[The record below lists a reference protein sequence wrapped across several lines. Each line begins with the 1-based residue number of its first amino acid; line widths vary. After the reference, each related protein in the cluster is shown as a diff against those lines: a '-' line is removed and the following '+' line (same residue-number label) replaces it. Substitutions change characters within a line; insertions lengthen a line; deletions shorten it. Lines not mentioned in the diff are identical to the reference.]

1 MANAS
6 PLPPD
11 FYDRD
16 ALSAARDLLGQRLV
30 RCLDGRRI
38 SGIITEVEAYR
49 GEEDLACHARAG
61 RTPRTEVMYG
71 EPGLAYVYFTYGMH
85 WLLNAVCGP
94 AGFPAA
100 VLIRAIRPLEGVDV
114 IAANRPNVKPAQWT
128 NGPGKICRAL
138 QIDGSENGR
147 PLTAVESGLWVE
159 PGEPVLDEQV
169 RTGPRVGIDS
179 VPEPWL
185 SMPWRFQI
193 TGR

>member
-1 MANAS
+1 MSNGS
-6 PLPPD
+6 PLPPG

-16 ALSAARDLLGQRLV
+16 VLAVARDLLGQRLV
-30 RCLDGRRI
+30 RPLDGRRV

-138 QIDGSENGR
+138 QIDGADNGR
-147 PLTAVESGLWVE
+147 ALTAVESGLWVE

>member
-1 MANAS
+1 MQTSS
-6 PLPPD
+6 PLPPS
-11 FYDRD
+11 FYNRD
-16 ALSAARDLLGQRLV
+16 VLVVTRELLGQRLV
-30 RCLDGRRI
+30 RCLNGRRI

-94 AGFPAA
+94 AGTPAA

-114 IAANRPNVKPAQWT
+114 IAANRANVKPALWT

-138 QIDGSENGR
+138 QIDGQHNGR
-147 PLTAVESGLWVE
+147 PLTAAESGLWIE
-159 PGEPVLDEQV
+159 PGEPIRDDQV
-169 RTGPRVGIDS
+169 KTGPRVGIDS

-193 TGR
+193 DSN